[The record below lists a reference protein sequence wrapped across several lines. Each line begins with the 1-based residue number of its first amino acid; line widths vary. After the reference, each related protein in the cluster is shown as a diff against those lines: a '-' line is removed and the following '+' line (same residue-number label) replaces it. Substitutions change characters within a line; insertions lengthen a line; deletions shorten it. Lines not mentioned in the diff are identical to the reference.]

1 MMRYVDTGAYFH
13 RLSRHKVGS
22 LQRRSLANPKT
33 LRLEHVSLSYNGG
46 KDCLVLL
53 ILILACLPALETST
67 NAFTSDTD
75 KKSEGS
81 EDAEAINSNN
91 THILQA
97 LYIVSSKPFAE
108 VEDFVA
114 TTSKEYHLDLDR
126 YALAMRPALDA
137 YLSKKQNIKAIFMG
151 TRRTDPHAE
160 LLTHFDVT
168 DKDWPQFMRV
178 HPVIDWHYVEIWAV
192 CLFRF
197 LRRNSSLWLCF
208 TEPRLN
214 PIVRQ

>member
-13 RLSRHKVGS
+13 RLSCHKVGN
-22 LQRRSLANPKT
+22 LQRTSSANPKT

-53 ILILACLPALETST
+53 ILILACLPSLETST
-67 NAFTSDTD
+67 NAFNSDTD

-81 EDAEAINSNN
+81 EDPEAINSNN

-197 LRRNSSLWLCF
+197 LQRNSSLWLCF
-208 TEPRLN
+208 TEPRPN

>member
-1 MMRYVDTGAYFH
+1 M
-13 RLSRHKVGS
+13 
-22 LQRRSLANPKT
+22 
-33 LRLEHVSLSYNGG
+33 
-46 KDCLVLL
+46 
-53 ILILACLPALETST
+53 ILACLPPLETST
-67 NAFTSDTD
+67 NAFNSDTD
-75 KKSEGS
+75 KNS
-81 EDAEAINSNN
+81 EDPEDFNSNN
-91 THILQA
+91 KHILQA

-137 YLSKKQNIKAIFMG
+137 YLGKKQNIKAIFMG

-197 LRRNSSLWLCF
+197 LQQNSSFWLCYKG
-208 TEPRLN
+208 PRLN
-214 PIVRQ
+214 LSVRQSI